1 MIVSLYCEVEES
13 ESFIEIDEKETEK
26 LEELINE
33 YQDKYEEEPI
43 GIHDFLKEKGFKFE
57 QKTIERFLI

>member
-1 MIVSLYCEVEES
+1 MIVSLYSKVEES

-33 YQDKYEEEPI
+33 YQEKYEEERI
-43 GIHDFLKEKGFKFE
+43 GIHDFLKEKGFEFE
-57 QKTIERFLI
+57 QKTIERFSI

>member
-13 ESFIEIDEKETEK
+13 ESFIEINETEIEK

-33 YQDKYEEEPI
+33 YQDVYEETQEN
-43 GIHDFLKEKGFKFE
+43 IHDFLKEKGFNFKE
-57 QKTIERFLI
+57 VVPERFHI

>member
-1 MIVSLYCEVEES
+1 MIVRLYSEVEES
-13 ESFIEIDEKETEK
+13 ESFIEIDEEETEK

-33 YQDKYEEEPI
+33 YQDICEEEPI